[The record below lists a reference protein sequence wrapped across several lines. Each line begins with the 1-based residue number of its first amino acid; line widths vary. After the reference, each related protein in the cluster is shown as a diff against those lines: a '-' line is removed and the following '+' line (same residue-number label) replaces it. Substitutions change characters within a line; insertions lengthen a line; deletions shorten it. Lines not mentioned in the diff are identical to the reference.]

1 MNTLIASAF
10 PAFIEATGGQTVKV
24 EVSIANTS
32 DVIDAYT
39 VKVFGLDPLWVDD
52 PAPLSLFPG
61 DIGTVDLHLQL
72 PSGFPAGMR
81 SITFHACSQNDPN
94 QFALAT
100 ITVNIAGV
108 PKMTVAVDP
117 VSITSGS
124 RAQFGMVVANKGN
137 APLSIR
143 PGAVDP
149 EDQSD
154 FEFTPAM
161 LHLLPGEQIA
171 VQTQVKARRPWV
183 GTPKVRV
190 LSFIGTS
197 IDANRRSTGRVE
209 AIGTFVQRPRIG
221 RWLLSLLGLVTAAA
235 VFAAVLSRTFNS
247 VVKEASV
254 SDALV
259 NEALS
264 KGQIPSPKVPLKP
277 ARITGTVISPT
288 SGKGVAGVQAEL
300 FSAGDGTVPV
310 ASAATADDGSFA
322 FGRLGTGVY
331 RIKFSGAGF
340 GELWYPGGR
349 VFTEGA
355 DVKVTEGAPV
365 PPLDE
370 IAFGGEPGTV
380 SGKVIA
386 TDSPIGAKVSLIR
399 VGLADPTV
407 PALVASVDVSA
418 DGSFTLVKV
427 PSPGE
432 YSLIAERP
440 GAATETRAVVLA
452 PGQQLEG
459 IEVNLRPSGGLI
471 VGTVFAEG
479 RPLGGVDISATD
491 GTTTI
496 DTVSLTDVPLGSYA
510 LRNLATPG
518 LYTVTVSKT
527 GFQSQTRAVTLGPGI
542 PLAPIDFS
550 LVPNVGTISGTV
562 SGPGGGPLGGVS
574 VHLTG
579 GEIDVVATTVSQGSG
594 LGTYSFDQLPVPG
607 TYTVTFSKPGFVD
620 QVRLAPI
627 DPAAGSPDVTN
638 IDASLGTS
646 LAVIT
651 GVVVDVNGVEVPRAT
666 LKLTNGAT
674 TRTLL
679 SADEPPGAF
688 AFANVI
694 PGSYTL
700 TASLVGAAD
709 VVQLVTVHPGDT
721 EQLRLQLG
729 QQASL
734 SGQVRHVDGT
744 PASGFV
750 VKLFLP
756 DQFPRGTSI
765 ATAITDA
772 NGRYTF
778 VEVAAPADF
787 VVAVYLD
794 STTTEALDSEQ
805 VVSAPGSDVTVGGL
819 IAT

>member
-39 VKVFGLDPLWVDD
+39 VKVFGLDPVWVDE

-81 SITFHACSQNDPN
+81 SITFHACSQNDPS

-108 PKMTVAVDP
+108 PKMSVNVDP
-117 VSITSGS
+117 VTITSGS

-137 APLSIR
+137 ASLVIEPS
-143 PGAVDP
+143 AVDP
-149 EDQSD
+149 EDQSE
-154 FEFTPAM
+154 FEFTPGM

-171 VQTQVKARRPWV
+171 VQSQVKARRPWV

-197 IDANRRSTGRVE
+197 VDAHHRPTGKVE
-209 AIGTFVQRPRIG
+209 AIATLVQRPRIG

-264 KGQIPSPKVPLKP
+264 KGQVKSPTVPLKP
-277 ARITGTVISPT
+277 ARLTGTVISPT
-288 SGKGVAGVQAEL
+288 SGKGVGGVQAEL
-300 FSAGDGTVPV
+300 FSAGDGTTPV

-322 FGRLGTGVY
+322 FSRLGSGTY
-331 RIKFSGAGF
+331 RLKFSGAGF
-340 GELWYPGGR
+340 GELWYPNGR
-349 VFTEGA
+349 VFSEGEDLVVA
-355 DVKVTEGAPV
+355 EGEPPPSLANVT
-365 PPLDE
+365 
-370 IAFGGEPGTV
+370 FGGEPATV
-380 SGKVIA
+380 SGKVFV
-386 TDSPIGAKVSLIR
+386 DSPTGAKVSLIR
-399 VGLADPTV
+399 VGVADPTV

-418 DGSFTLVKV
+418 DGSFTLTKI

-432 YSLIAERP
+432 YSMIAEKP
-440 GAATETRAVVLA
+440 GSATETRAVVLT
-452 PGQQLEG
+452 PGQVLEG
-459 IEVNLRPSGGLI
+459 IEIHLRPSGGLI
-471 VGTVFAEG
+471 VGTIFAEG
-479 RPLGGVDISATD
+479 QPLGGVDISATD

-496 DTVSLTDVPLGSYA
+496 ETVSLTDVPLGSYA

-527 GFQSQTRAVTLGPGI
+527 GYQSQTRTVTLAPGT
-542 PLAPIDFS
+542 APAPVDFA
-550 LVPNVGTISGTV
+550 LVPNIGTISGAV
-562 SGPGGGPLGGVS
+562 SGPDGGPLGGVT

-579 GEIDVVATTVSQGSG
+579 GEIDVTATTVSQGQG

-607 TYTVTFSKPGFVD
+607 TYTLTFSKPGFVD

-627 DPAAGSPDVTN
+627 DPAAGSPDVTG
-638 IDASLGTS
+638 IDATLGIS
-646 LAVIT
+646 LAMIS
-651 GVVVDVNGVEVPRAT
+651 GVVVDVDGVEVPQAT
-666 LKLTNGAT
+666 LTLTTGAA

-679 SADEPPGAF
+679 SADEPRGAF
-688 AFANVI
+688 AFDRVI

-700 TASLVGAAD
+700 TASLVGASD
-709 VVQLVTVHPGDT
+709 VVQLVTVHSGDT
-721 EQLRLQLG
+721 PHLRLQLG
-729 QQASL
+729 RQASL
-734 SGQVRHVDGT
+734 SGQVRHVNGS
-744 PASGFV
+744 AAVGFV

-756 DQFPRGTSI
+756 AQFPSGTPI
-765 ATAITDA
+765 ATAVTDQ
-772 NGRYTF
+772 NGGYTF
-778 VEVAAPADF
+778 LEVAAPADF

-794 STTTEALDSEQ
+794 NTTTEALDSEQ
-805 VVSAPGSDVTVGGL
+805 VVSVPGTDVDVGGL
-819 IAT
+819 VAT